1 MSNIVHIVLFQ
12 FKPEV
17 SPETVLDVI
26 TPFNPYTLT
35 HHSSVHLT
43 GLLIG
48 VQADALA
55 QGQMHV
61 RHHKQTICEVDRGRV
76 GQQP

>member
-26 TPFNPYTLT
+26 TPSNLLTLT
-35 HHSSVHLT
+35 HNSLVHLT
-43 GLLIG
+43 GFLIG
-48 VQADALA
+48 VQANALA

-61 RHHKQTICEVDRGRV
+61 RHHKQTICEVDRGRD